1 MPRRGG
7 VCICCTMEK
16 KTLTYIQGI
25 EIFRRKIELLPKN
38 KDLLSRS
45 RSLRKGYVLSEV
57 VFWKQ
62 VRNKEFHQIDFDRQK
77 IIGNYIVDFYIKS
90 LGVVIEID
98 GSSHNDKEDY
108 DNKRQLFLESL
119 DLVFYRI
126 SDYRIKNDLINVM
139 KELEDFIIEKF
150 S

>member
-1 MPRRGG
+1 
-7 VCICCTMEK
+7 MEK

-90 LGVVIEID
+90 LGVVLEID
-98 GSSHNDKEDY
+98 GSSHNDKEEY
-108 DNKRQLFLESL
+108 DEKRQLFLESL
-119 DLVFYRI
+119 DLVVYRI
-126 SDYRIKNDLINVM
+126 SDNRIKNDLGNVM

>member
-1 MPRRGG
+1 
-7 VCICCTMEK
+7 MEK

-62 VRNKEFHQIDFDRQK
+62 VRNKEFHQIDFDRKK
-77 IIGNYIVDFYIKS
+77 IIGNYIGDFYIKS

>member
-1 MPRRGG
+1 
-7 VCICCTMEK
+7 MEK

-38 KDLLSRS
+38 KDVLSRS

>member
-1 MPRRGG
+1 
-7 VCICCTMEK
+7 MEK

-62 VRNKEFHQIDFDRQK
+62 VRNKEFHQIDFARQK
-77 IIGNYIVDFYIKS
+77 IIGNYIGDFYIKS

>member
-1 MPRRGG
+1 
-7 VCICCTMEK
+7 MEK

>member
-1 MPRRGG
+1 
-7 VCICCTMEK
+7 MEK

-38 KDLLSRS
+38 KNLLSRS

-126 SDYRIKNDLINVM
+126 SDYRIKNDLIDVM
-139 KELEDFIIEKF
+139 KDLEDFIIEKF

>member
-1 MPRRGG
+1 MY
-7 VCICCTMEK
+7 IYFMEK
-16 KTLTYIQGI
+16 RNLTYINGI
-25 EIFRRKIELLPKN
+25 EIFRRKIDALPKN

-45 RSLRKGYVLSEV
+45 RGLRKGYVLSEV
-57 VFWKQ
+57 IFWKQ

-98 GSSHNDKEDY
+98 GVSHNDKEEY
-108 DNKRQLFLESL
+108 DDKRQQFLESF
-119 DLVFYRI
+119 DLKIYRI
-126 SDYRIKNDLINVM
+126 SDYRVKNDLRNVM
-139 KELEDFIIEKF
+139 EELKDYIIENF

>member
-1 MPRRGG
+1 MYY
-7 VCICCTMEK
+7 EK

>member
-1 MPRRGG
+1 
-7 VCICCTMEK
+7 MER

-90 LGVVIEID
+90 LGVAIEID
-98 GSSHNDKEDY
+98 GSSHNDKDEY
-108 DNKRQLFLESL
+108 DEKRQLFLESL
-119 DLVFYRI
+119 DLVVYRI
-126 SDYRIKNDLINVM
+126 SDNRIKNDLGNVM

>member
-1 MPRRGG
+1 
-7 VCICCTMEK
+7 MEK

-90 LGVVIEID
+90 LGVVIKID

>member
-1 MPRRGG
+1 LYY
-7 VCICCTMEK
+7 EK

-139 KELEDFIIEKF
+139 KELEDFII
-150 S
+150 

>member
-1 MPRRGG
+1 
-7 VCICCTMEK
+7 MER
-16 KTLTYIQGI
+16 KTLTHIHGI
-25 EIFRRKIELLPKN
+25 EIFRRKIEVLPKN
-38 KDLLSRS
+38 KELLNRS

-57 VFWKQ
+57 IFWKQ

-90 LGVVIEID
+90 LGVAIELD

-119 DLVFYRI
+119 DLVVYRI
-126 SDYRIKNDLINVM
+126 SDYRIKNDLIDVM
-139 KELEDFIIEKF
+139 KDLEDFIIEKF

>member
-1 MPRRGG
+1 
-7 VCICCTMEK
+7 MEK

-77 IIGNYIVDFYIKS
+77 IIGNYIGDFYIKS

-108 DNKRQLFLESL
+108 DNKRQMFLESL
-119 DLVFYRI
+119 DLVVYRI
-126 SDYRIKNDLINVM
+126 SDNRIKNDLINVM

>member
-1 MPRRGG
+1 
-7 VCICCTMEK
+7 MEK
-16 KTLTYIQGI
+16 KALTHINGI
-25 EIFRRKIELLPKN
+25 EIFRRKIEVLPRNKELLN
-38 KDLLSRS
+38 RS
-45 RSLRKGYVLSEV
+45 RNLRKGYVLSEV
-57 VFWKQ
+57 IFWKQ

-90 LGVVIEID
+90 LGVVVEID
-98 GSSHNDKEDY
+98 GTSHNDKEEY
-108 DNKRQLFLESL
+108 DEKRQQFLESL
-119 DLVFYRI
+119 DLVVYRI

>member
-1 MPRRGG
+1 
-7 VCICCTMEK
+7 MEK

-119 DLVFYRI
+119 DLVVYRI
-126 SDYRIKNDLINVM
+126 SDYRIKNDLIDVM
-139 KELEDFIIEKF
+139 KDLEDFIIEKF

>member
-1 MPRRGG
+1 
-7 VCICCTMEK
+7 MEK

-62 VRNKEFHQIDFDRQK
+62 VRNKEFHQIDFDIQK

>member
-1 MPRRGG
+1 
-7 VCICCTMEK
+7 MER
-16 KTLTYIQGI
+16 KTLTHINGI
-25 EIFRRKIELLPKN
+25 EIFRRKIEVLPKN
-38 KDLLSRS
+38 KELLNRS

-57 VFWKQ
+57 IFWKQ

-90 LGVVIEID
+90 LGVVLEID
-98 GSSHNDKEDY
+98 GSSHNDKEEY
-108 DNKRQLFLESL
+108 DEKRQQFLESL
-119 DLVFYRI
+119 DLVVYRI
-126 SDYRIKNDLINVM
+126 SDNRIKNDLGNVM

>member
-1 MPRRGG
+1 MLYY
-7 VCICCTMEK
+7 EK

-98 GSSHNDKEDY
+98 GFSHNDKEDY

-119 DLVFYRI
+119 DLVVYRI
-126 SDYRIKNDLINVM
+126 SDYRIKNDLIDVM
-139 KELEDFIIEKF
+139 KDLEDFIIEKF

>member
-1 MPRRGG
+1 
-7 VCICCTMEK
+7 MEK

-77 IIGNYIVDFYIKS
+77 IIGNYIGDFYIKS

>member
-1 MPRRGG
+1 
-7 VCICCTMEK
+7 MEK

-62 VRNKEFHQIDFDRQK
+62 VRNKEFYQIDFDRQK

-126 SDYRIKNDLINVM
+126 SDYRIKNDLIDVM
-139 KELEDFIIEKF
+139 KDLEDFIIEKF

>member
-1 MPRRGG
+1 MLYYG
-7 VCICCTMEK
+7 K

-62 VRNKEFHQIDFDRQK
+62 VRNKEFHQIDFDREK
-77 IIGNYIVDFYIKS
+77 IIGNYIGDFYIKS

-139 KELEDFIIEKF
+139 KELEDFINEKF

>member
-1 MPRRGG
+1 
-7 VCICCTMEK
+7 MEK

-119 DLVFYRI
+119 DLVVYRI
-126 SDYRIKNDLINVM
+126 SDYRIKNDLIDVM

>member
-1 MPRRGG
+1 
-7 VCICCTMEK
+7 MEK

-62 VRNKEFHQIDFDRQK
+62 VRNKKFYQIDFDRQK

-119 DLVFYRI
+119 DLVVYRI

>member
-1 MPRRGG
+1 MLYY
-7 VCICCTMEK
+7 EK

-98 GSSHNDKEDY
+98 GFSHNDKEDY